1 MRSVKI
7 IGLEPV
13 SQTFVNLVKGMEQ
26 VEVERFLSERSIES
40 FYNSVLSR
48 FARLDKSEFNVF
60 ILGPGFEVFA
70 DKLRAVITADVG
82 WLATHLDDAV

>member
-1 MRSVKI
+1 M
-7 IGLEPV
+7 EP
-13 SQTFVNLVKGMEQ
+13 
-26 VEVERFLSERSIES
+26 VEVETFLSERSIES

-60 ILGPGFEVFA
+60 VLGPGFEVFA